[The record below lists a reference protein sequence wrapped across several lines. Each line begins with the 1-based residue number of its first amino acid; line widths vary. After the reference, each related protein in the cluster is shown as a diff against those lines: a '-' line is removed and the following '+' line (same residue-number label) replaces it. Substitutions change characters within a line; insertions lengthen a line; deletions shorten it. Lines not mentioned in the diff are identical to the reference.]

1 MSTAPK
7 ASAAAEGLS
16 EKEREQIEATRFA
29 MNGAPNSGVSGTYM
43 LQAKF
48 AIKIIDRLIAERARL
63 QAVVAAADRDK
74 QPLLDL
80 IDRLLVERE
89 GLQAVAAA
97 ADAFLKQWGESSMLV
112 HEGDALDAR
121 ERELVAAL
129 AALRS
134 PAQLEQSHD
143 A

>member
-29 MNGAPNSGVSGTYM
+29 MNGAPNSGVSGTY
-43 LQAKF
+43 
-48 AIKIIDRLIAERARL
+48 IAERARL